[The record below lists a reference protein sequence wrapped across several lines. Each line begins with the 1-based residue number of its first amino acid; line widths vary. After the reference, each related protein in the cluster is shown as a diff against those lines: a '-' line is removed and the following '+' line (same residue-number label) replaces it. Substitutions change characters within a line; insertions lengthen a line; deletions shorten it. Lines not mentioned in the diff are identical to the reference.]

1 MYSHPSAGTD
11 TLEVFVVDSQ
21 AGASRPFS
29 PAPLRRGA
37 GKAWRLLWLLVSLL
51 LLGMIVEAFFI
62 YQLYQ
67 KPLTSKTLCRGS
79 SCSDPFPLD
88 RNRPGSNPTSCC
100 STGDRD
106 TYPEPTPTR
115 NRRSALS
122 ARRSSRRARG
132 HARMLFPGLKRA
144 PRHRLSAE
152 WPLGDG
158 LPTCSLCR
166 SEAPALRLLGLEAAA
181 GGRAL
186 VTQRQRAEHR
196 KKGDSAST
204 SASASALKGIPGI
217 AIDGMLTWREF
228 GDTFIHG
235 MKLKEGGLLVQTEGY
250 YFIYSRVHFS
260 GADCSLFKHVVQRYT
275 PRYNGPLELMKA
287 KHFHCRE
294 KEKNGIDTSYL
305 AGTFHLYKNDS
316 IVVKVE
322 KPSQLLYQ
330 ESSDNFFGAYM
341 I

>member
-1 MYSHPSAGTD
+1 MEDGSPCPQ
-11 TLEVFVVDSQ
+11 VFVVDSQ

-67 KPLTSKTLCRGS
+67 KPL
-79 SCSDPFPLD
+79 
-88 RNRPGSNPTSCC
+88 
-100 STGDRD
+100 
-106 TYPEPTPTR
+106 
-115 NRRSALS
+115 
-122 ARRSSRRARG
+122 
-132 HARMLFPGLKRA
+132 
-144 PRHRLSAE
+144 
-152 WPLGDG
+152 
-158 LPTCSLCR
+158 
-166 SEAPALRLLGLEAAA
+166 
-181 GGRAL
+181 
-186 VTQRQRAEHR
+186 
-196 KKGDSAST
+196 GDSAST
-204 SASASALKGIPGI
+204 SASASALKGIPDKYENEVLSKTARTPVKPSRPSAHLTGI